1 LFNAVKVKK
10 MLDEVLTIPL
20 QQEAQIPVI
29 GFSDGSETTDEML
42 VRAVLDGDEQAFAE
56 IFERYRRVVARVV
69 SRFFRDR
76 AEIEEFVQQS
86 FTKAYFSL
94 NKFRG
99 GRGDSFPA
107 WVTRITVNVCYDEF
121 RRRTRRGETS
131 FSEIGENAMAAAEMF
146 RDDSKPS
153 AESALASAE
162 LAQRILSSLDP
173 KDRIALTLV
182 YTEECSLNDAA
193 NILGISTSNLKSRLF
208 RCRNQIKKRFGHL
221 FV

>member
-1 LFNAVKVKK
+1 

-20 QQEAQIPVI
+20 QQEAQIPAI
-29 GFSDGSETTDEML
+29 GFSDGADATDEML
-42 VRAVLDGDEQAFAE
+42 VRAVLDGDEQAFAQ
-56 IFERYRRVVARVV
+56 IFERYRRVVTRVV

-76 AEIEEFVQQS
+76 SEIEEFVQQS
-86 FTKAYFSL
+86 FTKTFFSL
-94 NKFRG
+94 SKFRG

-107 WVTRITVNVCYDEF
+107 WITRISVNVCYDEF
-121 RRRTRRGETS
+121 RRRSRRGESS
-131 FSEIGENAMAAAEMF
+131 FSEIGENDTAIAEMI
-146 RDDSKPS
+146 RDDKRPS
-153 AESALASAE
+153 AESALASAD
-162 LAQRILSSLDP
+162 LAERILSSVDP

-182 YTEECSLNDAA
+182 YTEECSLYDVA